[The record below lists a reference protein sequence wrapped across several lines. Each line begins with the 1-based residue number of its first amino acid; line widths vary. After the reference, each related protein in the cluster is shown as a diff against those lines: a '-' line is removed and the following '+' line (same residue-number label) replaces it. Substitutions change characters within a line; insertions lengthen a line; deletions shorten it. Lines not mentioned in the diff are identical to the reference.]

1 MSSIELLPLNDP
13 RWPTYRGGYRTPC
26 DIVPLIQRLQTEGT
40 SEGFWK
46 IAWEELH
53 HQADV
58 GEATY
63 ALVPY
68 IVDQQSRQRDIDEQ
82 VFHFCAVVELAR
94 PEKDNPPVPQ
104 ELGFSYGRAL
114 DRLPV
119 IGATLLR
126 PGCPEA
132 DVMGVAAV
140 TALAAGHRVLAR
152 AYLDFSRSDALDYLR
167 HLNGFAPGADE

>member
-1 MSSIELLPLNDP
+1 MSSIELLPLNDL

-68 IVDQQSRQRDIDEQ
+68 IVDHQSRQRDIDEQ
-82 VFHFCAVVELAR
+82 VFHYLCRRRTCASGER
-94 PEKDNPPVPQ
+94 QPT
-104 ELGFSYGRAL
+104 RAS
-114 DRLPV
+114 
-119 IGATLLR
+119 GASVLLR
-126 PGCPEA
+126 YG
-132 DVMGVAAV
+132 
-140 TALAAGHRVLAR
+140 T
-152 AYLDFSRSDALDYLR
+152 
-167 HLNGFAPGADE
+167 

>member
-1 MSSIELLPLNDP
+1 MGATTLRTWLTSSASLPD
-13 RWPTYRGGYRTPC
+13 PC

-68 IVDQQSRQRDIDEQ
+68 IVDHQSRQRDIDEQ
-82 VFHFCAVVELAR
+82 VFHFRAVVELAR

-104 ELGFSYGRAL
+104 ELQFS
-114 DRLPV
+114 
-119 IGATLLR
+119 
-126 PGCPEA
+126 
-132 DVMGVAAV
+132 
-140 TALAAGHRVLAR
+140 
-152 AYLDFSRSDALDYLR
+152 
-167 HLNGFAPGADE
+167 